1 MLTVAKIIFNSAKRT
16 MIVKKPSVHDL
27 LSQKGKRKILE
38 MHVDDELEAAA
49 AEEAGIEILTCEFD
63 GKLAAIRKAAPL
75 AFIQVS
81 CPQGWICSPSDGI
94 RRGFEAMELGADAFY
109 FAGSLGIV
117 EAMAR
122 EGIPVTGH
130 IGLVPR
136 WATWTN
142 FRAVGKSPAEAA
154 GIYLKMKALEN
165 TGAWAVEI
173 EVVPVKIAAFL
184 SQNTGMLTEG
194 MGCGTACDTQYLF
207 SSDVLGTNTGHYPR
221 HSKKFADLAEEQ
233 RKLQGL
239 RVKAIK
245 EFVLDVRTGAYPGP
259 EHEVDIDEGK
269 FEEFL
274 NLVSSK

>member
-1 MLTVAKIIFNSAKRT
+1 

-27 LSQKGKRKILE
+27 LSQKGKRKFLE

-49 AEEAGIEILTCEFD
+49 AEEAGIEILTCEVD
-63 GKLAAIRKAAPL
+63 EKLAAIRKAAPT

-81 CPQGWICSPSDGI
+81 CPQGWICSPSDGV
-94 RRGFEAMELGADAFY
+94 RRGFEALELGADAFY

-136 WATWTN
+136 WATWTS
-142 FRAVGKSPAEAA
+142 FRAVGKEPVEAA
-154 GIYLKMKALEN
+154 GLYHKMKALESA
-165 TGAWAVEI
+165 GAWAVEI

-184 SQNTGMLTEG
+184 SRNTGMLTEG

-221 HSKKFADLAEEQ
+221 HSKKYADLAAEQ
-233 RKLQGL
+233 RRLQSL
-239 RVKAIK
+239 RISAIK
-245 EFVLDVRTGAYPGP
+245 EFVGDVRTGDYPGP
-259 EHEVDIDEGK
+259 QHEIDIDEGK

-274 NLVSSK
+274 TLVGSK

>member
-1 MLTVAKIIFNSAKRT
+1 

-27 LSQKGKRKILE
+27 LGQKGKRKFLE

-49 AEEAGIEILTCEFD
+49 AEEAGIEILTCEVD
-63 GKLAAIRKAAPL
+63 EKLAAIRKAAPL
-75 AFIQVS
+75 AFIQAS
-81 CPQGWICSPSDGI
+81 CPQSWICSPSDGI
-94 RRGFEAMELGADAFY
+94 RRGFEALEKGADAFY

-142 FRAVGKSPAEAA
+142 FRAVGKTPAEAA
-154 GIYLKMKALEN
+154 GLYLKMKALESA
-165 TGAWAVEI
+165 GAWAVEI
-173 EVVPVKIAAFL
+173 EVVPVKVAAFL
-184 SQNTGMLTEG
+184 SQNTRMLTEG

-221 HSKKFADLAEEQ
+221 HSKKYADLAAEQ

-239 RVKAIK
+239 RIGAIK
-245 EFVLDVRTGAYPGP
+245 EFVQDVRTGVFPAPQ
-259 EHEVDIDEGK
+259 HEIDIDEDK
-269 FEEFL
+269 FQVFL
-274 NLVSSK
+274 NLAGSK